1 MGKKKRGFKAPEQ
14 AKEPEITVD
23 ESELFRDEIDDQ
35 LMQKDFVRFDG
46 DSDSSS
52 EEEEVL
58 ALPDEDEEE
67 DEEEDSDEEDI
78 EEPDYDQIESELR
91 SGDQAWG
98 KKKAVFYNTEY
109 ADEGEYSSEEDVEM
123 AEGEEKEAMVLQ
135 KKLLGQL
142 SVDDFEADR
151 FVSGEMD
158 SVGKVEVVEQDL
170 SKMSK
175 DEQLVHMMQH
185 SPELPELLSEYKE
198 KLSEASEPLWSLL
211 QLGRQ
216 QGTFSEGG
224 HNYIEAKYKLNLLY
238 CLNVG
243 FYMMLH
249 SSKSRASIKD
259 HPVIERLIT
268 LRKVYE
274 QCGQTDKTLEREIE
288 NMLQEHSASDNTE
301 TKPAKKRKTTES
313 ESEDDMYAKY
323 AKISAE
329 KKKKKKMKKSGIEMA
344 AEDPTLMEGG
354 DTEKRGITYK
364 IMKNK
369 GLTPHRKKE
378 QRNPRVKHRKKYDKA
393 LKKRRS
399 QVPDARR
406 QEGAYAGEKSGIK
419 SRVTKSTVFK

>member
-1 MGKKKRGFKAPEQ
+1 MGKKKRGFKTPGEP
-14 AKEPEITVD
+14 KEAEITVD
-23 ESELFRDEIDDQ
+23 ESELFRDEIDEE
-35 LMQKDFVRFDG
+35 LMQKDFVRFEG
-46 DSDSSS
+46 ESDSSTD

-58 ALPDEDEEE
+58 ALPGTDEE
-67 DEEEDSDEEDI
+67 EEEDSDEEDLA
-78 EEPDYDQIESELR
+78 EPDYDQIEGELR

-142 SVDDFEADR
+142 TVDDFEADR
-151 FVSGEMD
+151 FVTGEGD

-170 SKMSK
+170 LKMSK

-185 SPELPELLSEYKE
+185 SPELPELLSEFKE

-249 SSKSRASIKD
+249 SSKNRTSIKE
-259 HPVIERLIT
+259 HPVIERLIAF
-268 LRKVYE
+268 RKIYE
-274 QCGQTDKTLEREIE
+274 QCGQTDRTLEREIE
-288 NMLQEHSASDNTE
+288 NMLQETPSPDTTV
-301 TKPAKKRKTTES
+301 TKPSKKRKTSSS
-313 ESEDDMYAKY
+313 ESGDDLYAKH
-323 AKISAE
+323 AKLTAE
-329 KKKKKKMKKSGIEMA
+329 KKSKKKKKKLGIEMA
-344 AEDPTLMEGG
+344 SEDPTLMEGG
-354 DTEKRGITYK
+354 DAEKRGITYK

-419 SRVTKSTVFK
+419 SKVTKSTVFK